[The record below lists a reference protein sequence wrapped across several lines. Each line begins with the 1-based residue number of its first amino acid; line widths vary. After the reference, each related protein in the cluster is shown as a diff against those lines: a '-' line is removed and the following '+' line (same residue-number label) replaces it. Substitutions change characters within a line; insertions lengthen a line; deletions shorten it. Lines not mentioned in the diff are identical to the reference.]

1 MHHPASA
8 PSFAHQTALAQ
19 FSLAYM
25 LSDTLFYVLPFTPT
39 DFMFVVHHVI
49 SGLYV
54 VG

>member
-1 MHHPASA
+1 
-8 PSFAHQTALAQ
+8 
-19 FSLAYM
+19 M

-39 DFMFVVHHVI
+39 DFMFVVHLVI